1 MVTGSVDSGKLLVAC
16 GRDGKLVGVLGTGMI
31 RATIAACKLIRSG
44 ADFDVAA
51 LRDQLAG

>member
-1 MVTGSVDSGKLLVAC
+1 MTGSVDSGKLLVAC